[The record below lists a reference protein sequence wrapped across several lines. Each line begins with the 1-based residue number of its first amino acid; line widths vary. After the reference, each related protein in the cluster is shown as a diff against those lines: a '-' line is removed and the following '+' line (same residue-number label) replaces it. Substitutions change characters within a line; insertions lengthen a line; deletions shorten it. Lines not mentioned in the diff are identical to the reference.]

1 MVQLQALLHTIMNIL
16 SPKKTGN
23 FLTDGVKILLV
34 RDSQFRGGQLY
45 EVFHAATTSIPN
57 YL

>member
-1 MVQLQALLHTIMNIL
+1 MNIL
-16 SPKKTGN
+16 FPQKTGN
-23 FLTDGVKILLV
+23 FLTEGVKILLM
-34 RDSQFRGGQLY
+34 RDSQIHGGHLY